1 MSAERASRVWRCPW
15 PPPRPRRA
23 APPRAALQ
31 VVAAPPATIHPLQ
44 TYQLRRRQRA
54 FRPQHLQVASGR
66 RPSRAQPLPAP
77 RAAPRA
83 PWRRKW
89 HARRA
94 RGGTCLLRCTGGA
107 APPPAIEAR
116 QSWEFTPPPAPKIP
130 RAPTRPHAPPRA
142 PPRHATREAAPMQRS
157 GLSLITPQIPRAHA
171 PPRARPYDKPRVK
184 PPPCSARDDATAA
197 YEEATAP

>member
-1 MSAERASRVWRCPW
+1 MRCGEQPFLNSLCVLKALSTLLSAVLYVLYRGRGGLPVSAERASRVWRCPW

-130 RAPTRPHAPPRA
+130 RAPTRPHARPHDTPRA
-142 PPRHATREAAPMQRS
+142 YTRRPHAALWPFF
-157 GLSLITPQIPRAHA
+157 H
-171 PPRARPYDKPRVK
+171 
-184 PPPCSARDDATAA
+184 
-197 YEEATAP
+197 